1 MAYEYLS
8 DGRLKAILTDWTLP
22 KGALYFVTP
31 SARARPAKVEALGDF
46 LASKLSQP
54 VWRWPR

>member
-1 MAYEYLS
+1 
-8 DGRLKAILTDWTLP
+8 LP

-46 LASKLSQP
+46 LAAKLSQP
-54 VWRWPR
+54 VWRWPL